1 MRHPAMLAA
10 GLFAVATTNA
20 HATTLSQSDLPTA
33 LSSCASTTCTVTLD
47 SSYDTDFMS
56 VFMVA
61 RMRLDDS
68 AHDINWLVRY
78 TLTAPSARTYVADPD
93 FGTSSTTPYS
103 GYLWLEASQTLDL
116 SGQNLFTLYTDKVVP
131 DPDVYDYGDDP
142 STWVFGMDSPAAIA
156 GTAAYYH
163 SGDDGYYDPVEYG
176 NLAVIDGPLI
186 CIECGLDVQLN
197 LIGLDYAATGTST
210 VNPADGRGLLLS
222 HHSFY
227 DSYSDTTQ
235 AFYVQAVPLPAA
247 AWLFGWGLAAI
258 GLVRKRGQ
266 TPFSGPCD
274 LRGGFSTAKT
284 AH

>member
-20 HATTLSQSDLPTA
+20 HAITLSQGDLPSA
-33 LSSCASTTCTVTLD
+33 LSSCASATCNITLN
-47 SSYDTDFMS
+47 SSHDTDFMS

-61 RMRLDDS
+61 RMRPDFS
-68 AHDINWLVRY
+68 AYDFNWLVRY
-78 TLTAPSARTYVADPD
+78 QLTSPSARTYVADPD

-103 GYLWLEASQTLDL
+103 GYLWLEAPQTLDL
-116 SGQNLFTLYTDKVVP
+116 NGQNLFTLYTDKIVP
-131 DPDVYDYGDDP
+131 DPDMYDYGEDP

-156 GTAAYYH
+156 GGAAYYY
-163 SGDDGYYDPVEYG
+163 SGDDGYYDPEGYGPVEYG
-176 NLAVIDGPLI
+176 NLAVLDGTLI

-197 LIGLDYAATGTST
+197 LIGLEYAATGMST

-227 DSYSDTTQ
+227 NSYSDTTH
-235 AFYVQAVPLPAA
+235 AFYVQAVPVPAA

-258 GLVRKRGQ
+258 GLMTKKTRG
-266 TPFSGPCD
+266 
-274 LRGGFSTAKT
+274 R
-284 AH
+284 